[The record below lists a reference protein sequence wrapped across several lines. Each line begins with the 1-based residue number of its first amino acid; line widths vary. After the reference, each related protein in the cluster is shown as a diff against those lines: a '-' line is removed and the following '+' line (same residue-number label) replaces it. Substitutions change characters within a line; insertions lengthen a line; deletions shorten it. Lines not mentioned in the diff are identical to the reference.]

1 MKKRSL
7 FAAVAMLI
15 VSAVVLTSATYAWF
29 ASGSRADI
37 DTIGASISNSDGTLL
52 ISVDSTN
59 WGTNLEYADWFPG
72 GTLITGNKVPATTD
86 ANTTYPVLS
95 PVSFDAP
102 NGSFKGGSLSQD
114 TDTSSAHYKDFQFSA
129 ASATAGWIDL
139 KYYVKSTAACNI
151 TITPTFSSDIN
162 FIYGA
167 ITATVNSSTTTNVVG
182 KSTATGYIPV
192 VASSGTA
199 WDTTTANGI
208 VDPAEDTGAA
218 LLKQETVASSGDNQ
232 IVPLTGNNQKLT
244 FTYSQAMADAETAVE
259 CHIIIWAEGQDASCT
274 GKVTSQSATMT
285 LALEKTAI
293 S

>member
-29 ASGSRADI
+29 ASGSKADI
-37 DTIGASISNSDGTLL
+37 GTIGASISNSDGTLL

-72 GTLITGNKVPATTD
+72 GNLITGNKVPATTAGD
-86 ANTTYPVLS
+86 TNDYPVLT

-102 NGSFKGGSLSQD
+102 NGSFVGGSLSQI
-114 TDTSSAHYKDFQFSA
+114 TDSSSANYKDFQFTA
-129 ASATAGWIDL
+129 ASATSGWIDL

-151 TITPTFSSDIN
+151 TITPNFSSDIN

-167 ITATVNSSTTTNVVG
+167 ITATVDSTTTTNVVG
-182 KSTATGYIPV
+182 KSTATGYTPV
-192 VASSGTA
+192 VATSGTA
-199 WDTTTANGI
+199 LDTSTANGI
-208 VDPAEDTGAA
+208 VDAAEDTGNT
-218 LLKQETVASSGDNQ
+218 LLKQGANNTV
-232 IVPLTGNNQKLT
+232 VPLTGTAKNLT

-274 GKVTSQSATMT
+274 GKVTAQEAEMT
-285 LALEKTAI
+285 VALEKTAI
-293 S
+293 A

>member
-29 ASGSRADI
+29 ASGSKADI

-72 GTLITGNKVPATTD
+72 GTLITGNKVPSTNDATSGY
-86 ANTTYPVLS
+86 AVLT

-102 NGSFKGGSLSQD
+102 NGVFVGGSLSQI
-114 TDTSSAHYKDFQFSA
+114 TDSSSANYKDFQFTA
-129 ASATAGWIDL
+129 ASATSGWIDL

-151 TITPTFSSDIN
+151 TLTPTFSSDIN

-167 ITATVNSSTTTNVVG
+167 ITATVDSTTTTNVVG
-182 KSTATGYIPV
+182 KSTATGYVPV
-192 VASSGTA
+192 VATSGTA
-199 WDTTTANGI
+199 MDTNTANGI
-208 VDPAEDTGAA
+208 VDAAEDTGNT
-218 LLKQETVASSGDNQ
+218 LLKQGASNTV
-232 IVPLTGNNQKLT
+232 VPLTGTAKNLT

-274 GKVTSQSATMT
+274 GKVTSQDAEMT
-285 LALEKTAI
+285 VALEKTAI
-293 S
+293 A